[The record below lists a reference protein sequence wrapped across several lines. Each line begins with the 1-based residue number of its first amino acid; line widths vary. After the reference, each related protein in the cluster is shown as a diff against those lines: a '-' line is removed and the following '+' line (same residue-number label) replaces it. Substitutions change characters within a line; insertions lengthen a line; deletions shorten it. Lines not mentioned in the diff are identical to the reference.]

1 MAIVHAIGAPEN
13 ESERTAIKYFA
24 ERLPDTYTVFHNLEL
39 PTASGFPYEY
49 DQIVVGEHAVYV
61 VEVKGYQGLIRGNAQ
76 EWELESGAIRKSPI
90 PFNNKKAKIVG
101 ERLERRNRAL
111 SGAWVQPLVVLT
123 DDRVRVQLNDDQA
136 DRVLRLDQAIA
147 YMLNPRALPV
157 RVDPLGAKVNQIR
170 DAIIHQFRP
179 LRRQHEIGDYRV
191 LETISKNNLYT
202 TLLAEHRMLR
212 TSGRFV
218 LKVYHFN
225 IYASDAERQK
235 QEEWITRDANALHQ
249 LRGHPN
255 IVRAMPPFPWEN
267 NQRVLPLEWV
277 DGYSLRGLMDTHT
290 SMTFSDKVGL
300 VRQICEGLRHA
311 HTHGVIHRDMRP
323 DNVIVPRKGPVKIVN
338 FDCARIEG
346 ADLPTIAS
354 RVGRHLDQRYVA
366 PEVWNNPGAVS
377 QAADIY
383 ATGVILFELLTG
395 QPPYAK
401 IRDLFVANG
410 LPRLPRQID
419 RGLPDDVDEVV
430 QRMCAFDPNDRY
442 PSLDEAIE
450 DLTIIA

>member
-1 MAIVHAIGAPEN
+1 MANVRAVGSPEN
-13 ESERTAIKYFA
+13 ESERKAINYFA
-24 ERLPDTYTVFHNLEL
+24 ERLPDDYTIFHNLEL

-49 DQIVVGEHAVYV
+49 DQIIVGEHAVYV

-90 PFNNKKAKIVG
+90 PLNNKKAKIVG
-101 ERLERRNRAL
+101 DRLQRRNRVLAD
-111 SGAWVQPLVVLT
+111 AWIQPLVVLT
-123 DDRVRVQLNDDQA
+123 DDRARVQLNDDQA
-136 DRVLRLDQAIA
+136 NCVLRLDEAVGF
-147 YMLNPRALPV
+147 MVDPRALPV
-157 RVDPLGAKVNQIR
+157 RTDPLGTKASHIR
-170 DAIIHQFRP
+170 DAIINQFRP

-212 TSGRFV
+212 MSGRFV

-249 LRGHPN
+249 IAGHPN
-255 IVRAMPPFPWEN
+255 IVRAMPPFPWED
-267 NQRVLPLEWV
+267 NQRVLPLEWI
-277 DGYSLRGLMDTHT
+277 DGYSLRGLLDTHT
-290 SMTFSDKVGL
+290 SITFSEKVGL

-311 HTHGVIHRDMRP
+311 HAHGVLHRDMRP
-323 DNVIVPRKGPVKIVN
+323 DNVIVPRGGPLKIVN
-338 FDCARIEG
+338 FDCSRIEG
-346 ADLPTIAS
+346 EDLPTIAS

-366 PEVWNNPGAVS
+366 PEVWNEPGAVS
-377 QAADIY
+377 RAADIY

-395 QPPYAK
+395 QVPYSK
-401 IRDLFVANG
+401 IRDVFNASG
-410 LPRLPRQID
+410 LPKLPRQID
-419 RGLPDDVDEVV
+419 TSLPVDVDEVV
-430 QRMCAFDPNDRY
+430 RRMCAFDPGDRY

-450 DLTIIA
+450 DLMIIG